1 MVNDITKKIYLS
13 FSVPKFLSPQRHYY
27 FIVYF
32 KWIFQISSI
41 WNFVTQLRLD
51 LIEWNTSRKK
61 SLYINQKINNETIQ
75 GGFKNKFEL
84 GMLGY
89 NSKA

>member
-1 MVNDITKKIYLS
+1 MVNDITNKIYVS

-32 KWIFQISSI
+32 KWIFQISLI
-41 WNFVTQLRLD
+41 WVFVTQLRLD
-51 LIEWNTSRKK
+51 SIEWNASKK
-61 SLYINQKINNETIQ
+61 NSVHKPENNIETIQ
-75 GGFKNKFEL
+75 GGFKNKFEV